1 MKKLLLCILSLFFVK
16 AIALGQRPGL
26 LTLDQLNA
34 RLKKGKDTVFVINF
48 WATWCGPCVKELPD
62 FERLNKEYGDGR
74 VKVLLISVDFIS
86 TFRTAV
92 VPFVKK
98 NKLKSEVFLLNEKD
112 QQSYIDKIDPSWSG
126 SLPATLFI
134 KGENRKFKEGEFTYP
149 SLLKEVQ
156 TIKTK
161 S

>member
-1 MKKLLLCILSLFFVK
+1 MKKLSFCLLSLLFMQV
-16 AIALGQRPGL
+16 IAFGQQPRL

-48 WATWCGPCVKELPD
+48 WATWCGPCGKELPD

-74 VKVLLISVDFIS
+74 IKVLLVSVDFIS
-86 TFRTAV
+86 KFRTSV
-92 VPFVKK
+92 IPFVKK

-112 QQSYIDKIDPSWSG
+112 QQEYINRIDSSWSG

-134 KGENRKFKEGEFTYP
+134 RGENRKFKEGEFTYS
-149 SLLKEVQ
+149 SLVKEYQTLK
-156 TIKTK
+156 TR